1 MRTLKR
7 IIYVYDE
14 LIFVKQHLFKIETT
28 KDIKKDKDDSLY
40 TLYDAEAENED
51 IVATTIQN
59 YKGIIEIAEAYLTGD
74 KQALDEAKIK
84 WCFCY

>member
-14 LIFVKQHLFKIETT
+14 LVFVKQHLFKIETT
-28 KDIKKDKDDSLY
+28 KDINKEKDDSLY

-59 YKGIIEIAEAYLTGD
+59 YKGVIEIAEAYLTGD